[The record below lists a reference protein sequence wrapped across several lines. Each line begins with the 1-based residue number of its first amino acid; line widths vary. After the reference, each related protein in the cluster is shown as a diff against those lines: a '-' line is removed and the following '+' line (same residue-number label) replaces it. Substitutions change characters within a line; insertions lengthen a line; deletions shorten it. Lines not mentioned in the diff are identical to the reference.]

1 MADMDFRELPV
12 VTGAMLSDYMVLSL
26 FKGES
31 ARISVGLFRNI
42 VTGGLKPSIG
52 EDGYWYVGDVSTEVL
67 AEGKTPEFR
76 KAKDAIEFKYTTE
89 DDSMWRPFIPYD
101 KLRLRYD
108 DLNEEQIKALSLK
121 YEDLTPEQIK
131 ELQKPAQEMIDQL
144 QNTNEEAKTAESER
158 KETFILLEAEVEE
171 VVERA
176 EKAAE
181 KAEGSVGVANEALQ
195 MSKDTSAE
203 FENVRME
210 VEDVKSQ
217 VESEFTIWFYDPA
230 PTLDNKPAI
239 DWETEELK
247 RMHDQDL
254 YFSDSLAKVWRFING
269 EWVEIT
275 DETTLAVLRRVTD
288 LEFLRNVFASNA
300 SQGGISM
307 NGWVGIPTSGGE
319 PKSFLN
325 GGDLAQDKEHGKLF
339 LAGGVPNGTG
349 NIEER
354 SRNSVTR
361 LYEDGLFV
369 SENAIIKGSIRTP
382 WKELA
387 YKRITSSSATSAYGY
402 DGTAVMDDRII
413 INPQEDS
420 ELTLGWGSVSDGRDV
435 IIRVNNIS
443 DRSIYI
449 KPPTDCFVL
458 DNEGNKA
465 SSGESFVLNGGY
477 IYYLTGAYDCWIVN
491 RKIRMV

>member
-1 MADMDFRELPV
+1 MEDMDFRELPV
-12 VTGAMLSDYMVLSL
+12 VTGAMLSDYVVLSL

-42 VTGGLKPSIG
+42 VTKGLSPSIG

-108 DLNEEQIKALSLK
+108 ELSEEQIKELSLK

-181 KAEGSVGVANEALQ
+181 IAEGSVGIASEALQ

-203 FENVRME
+203 FENVRIE
-210 VEDVKSQ
+210 LEDVKSQ
-217 VESEFTIWFYDPA
+217 VGREFTIWFYDPA

-239 DWETEELK
+239 DWGTEELK
-247 RMHDQDL
+247 RMHDQDI
-254 YFSDSLAKVWRFING
+254 YFSDSLARAWRFVEGI
-269 EWVEIT
+269 WVEIT
-275 DETTLAVLRRVTD
+275 DERTIAALNKVSD
-288 LEFLRNVFASNA
+288 LEFIKEAFGKNVM
-300 SQGGISM
+300 QGGVAISGLVSVHNA
-307 NGWVGIPTSGGE
+307 NGEIE
-319 PKSFLN
+319 AFLN
-325 GGDLAQDKEHGKLF
+325 GGEFAKDESHGKLIV
-339 LAGGVPNGTG
+339 ASGIP
-349 NIEER
+349 
-354 SRNSVTR
+354 
-361 LYEDGLFV
+361 
-369 SENAIIKGSIRTP
+369 
-382 WKELA
+382 
-387 YKRITSSSATSAYGY
+387 
-402 DGTAVMDDRII
+402 
-413 INPQEDS
+413 
-420 ELTLGWGSVSDGRDV
+420 SDGE
-435 IIRVNNIS
+435 
-443 DRSIYI
+443 
-449 KPPTDCFVL
+449 TL
-458 DNEGNKA
+458 E
-465 SSGESFVLNGGY
+465 
-477 IYYLTGAYDCWIVN
+477 
-491 RKIRMV
+491 